1 MRLAFAAVLL
11 IAAPLAG
18 CAPSMIPGT
27 DIKDSP
33 DARQIID
40 VITAYRGSLESR
52 NVDGIMKLVSK
63 TFFENCGTPEGGD
76 DYDYAGLEQKL
87 KSWAEKTKIVRA
99 ALEVKAINVT
109 KDQAQV
115 QYFFDVN
122 YEIPGP
128 DNTTQWKRETDTKE
142 MTLKLE
148 GSMWR
153 IISGI

>member
-1 MRLAFAAVLL
+1 MPQRCLR
-11 IAAPLAG
+11 
-18 CAPSMIPGT
+18 
-27 DIKDSP
+27 
-33 DARQIID
+33 RQSED
-40 VITAYRGSLESR
+40 
-52 NVDGIMKLVSK
+52 
-63 TFFENCGTPEGGD
+63 
-76 DYDYAGLEQKL
+76 L
-87 KSWAEKTKIVRA
+87 KRYPILGIVRSDDPPDISA
-99 ALEVKAINVT
+99 ARGVEAGRGLRDEELDGLPLEVKAINVT

-153 IISGI
+153 IICGI